1 MENNITKKIDEAISG
16 RQRTRFGIYSDMG
29 GVLDKFDTEQ
39 LIKYFTEK
47 YGDGLIKDYIKDKI
61 IKAEIA
67 KENELIW
74 KKLDE
79 KINLGEKAAMKKSAR
94 IKK

>member
-1 MENNITKKIDEAISG
+1 MKQYQEGKEQDLEFTATWAGYLIS
-16 RQRTRFGIYSDMG
+16 
-29 GVLDKFDTEQ
+29 FDTEQ